1 MTSTLALMWP
11 IALSLAVV
19 AFAVA
24 VATVRQ
30 VRGDRPA
37 TPPGAPRD
45 WRDEQLEW
53 RRLGIS

>member
-11 IALSLAVV
+11 LALSLAVV
-19 AFAVA
+19 AVA

>member
-1 MTSTLALMWP
+1 MTSILALMWP
-11 IALSLAVV
+11 LALSLAAVLVV
-19 AFAVA
+19 

-30 VRGDRPA
+30 VRGDRPV

-45 WRDEQLEW
+45 WRDEQMEW